1 MMKQGRIVEE
11 GPTAEIFDDPREE
24 YTQTLMAAAIDVTKF
39 RAVASG

>member
-1 MMKQGRIVEE
+1 MKQGQIVEE

-39 RAVASG
+39 RMTAAS